1 MVPES
6 GTGDIFYVQS
16 SVGEPWGTPT
26 TQALM
31 DMAFGPTSWTLLHFE
46 TLDSDALFSASTDF
60 VYIDGGSLH
69 ASELAFFLAVN
80 ITVIE
85 E

>member
-1 MVPES
+1 
-6 GTGDIFYVQS
+6 
-16 SVGEPWGTPT
+16 
-26 TQALM
+26 M